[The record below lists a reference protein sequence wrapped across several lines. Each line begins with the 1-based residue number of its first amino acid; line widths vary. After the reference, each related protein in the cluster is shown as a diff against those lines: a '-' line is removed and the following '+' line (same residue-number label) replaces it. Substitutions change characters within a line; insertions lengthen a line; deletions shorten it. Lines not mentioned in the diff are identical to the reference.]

1 MQMKPMYFGEDA
13 VITLLSGEAIVIFL
27 SGYRSSRNE
36 PIVGFKTPEGSHVRR
51 RRMQKYLELF
61 LQQVNIYQIRCEGKT
76 DVLIVSAREAPARR
90 RYRQRYPDRGPI
102 EVTVLEASP
111 DPPFSGYPWY
121 ERLQYLHD
129 QQTRVPFFID
139 EIP

>member
-13 VITLLSGEAIVIFL
+13 VITLPSGEEIVIFL

-61 LQQVNIYQIRCEGKT
+61 LQQVNIYQIRCEGKA
-76 DVLIVSAREAPARR
+76 DELIVSAREMPARR

-102 EVTVLEASP
+102 EVVLLEESA
-111 DPPFSGYPWY
+111 DQPFNGYPWY
-121 ERLQYLHD
+121 ARLQQLYD
-129 QQTRVPFFID
+129 QQTRAPFFID
-139 EIP
+139 EVP